1 MIPKKGAKTSIRE
14 NKLLF
19 YITFFLA
26 FQSKK
31 LNTCNK
37 NEGKRTTG
45 RTNKKML
52 KVPGID
58 KTLFSL
64 FIKLINPI
72 AA

>member
-1 MIPKKGAKTSIRE
+1 MQR
-14 NKLLF
+14 
-19 YITFFLA
+19 
-26 FQSKK
+26 
-31 LNTCNK
+31 

-52 KVPGID
+52 KVPEID

-72 AA
+72 VA